1 MIALRLIK
9 MYFWTLFRINKNNC
23 RVFINRLNQFKMKL
37 NNREVSNKMRI
48 YHRYLG
54 FYLAG
59 VMAVYAFSGT
69 IMIFRRT
76 DTFKKVTEIQVQL
89 DPQLDSYTLGKNLNI
104 KNLKISETK
113 GDILYFKDGQYNQ
126 STGEATYLKKE
137 LPFVIEKMERLH
149 KATTESPI
157 YWLNI
162 FFGVSLLFFVVS
174 AFWMF
179 LPQTTVF
186 KKGIYF
192 SLAGLIMTLLILF
205 L

>member
-1 MIALRLIK
+1 MKKTTSHYFRLI
-9 MYFWTLFRINKNNC
+9 
-23 RVFINRLNQFKMKL
+23 
-37 NNREVSNKMRI
+37 
-48 YHRYLG
+48 HRYLG
-54 FYLAG
+54 FYLVG

-76 DTFKKVTEIQVQL
+76 DTFKKVTEVQTL
-89 DPQLDSYTLGKNLNI
+89 LEPQLDEYTLGKNLSI
-104 KNLKISETK
+104 KDLKITKSE
-113 GDILYFKDGQYNQ
+113 GAIFYFADGQYNQ
-126 STGEATYLKKE
+126 STGETRYLKKE
-137 LPFVIEKMERLH
+137 SPYLIEKMEKLH

-162 FFGVSLLFFVVS
+162 FFGVSLLFFVIS

-186 KKGIYF
+186 KKGVYF
-192 SLAGLIMTLLILF
+192 SLAGLVMTLVILF

>member
-1 MIALRLIK
+1 
-9 MYFWTLFRINKNNC
+9 
-23 RVFINRLNQFKMKL
+23 MKL

-76 DTFKKVTEIQVQL
+76 DTFKKVTEVQVQL

-104 KNLKISETK
+104 KNLKITETK
-113 GDILYFKDGQYNQ
+113 GNILYFTDGQYNQ
-126 STGEATYLKKE
+126 SSGEAIYLKKE
-137 LPFVIEKMERLH
+137 LPFLIEKMERLH